1 MNDDITPDSA
11 APPDEAR
18 QPDPDEPVPAQ
29 ESAPAEAG
37 TDTDAHAVE
46 LRLHLL
52 SRLLRRAHGGRRGP
66 GPHDETRGQGR
77 VLALLTLHSPI
88 AQRDLAYLLGVRPQS
103 MGELLAKLEG
113 VGLVRRLP
121 DPDDARARLVELTE
135 AGRSAAREL
144 AARPGI
150 DPLAPLSEDE
160 RATFLAM
167 ADRII
172 EGLEQAVGAEPDRD
186 WPHRRGGFDPDAG
199 PGPRGRHHGG
209 PHGGH
214 RSRGGGCGPHAGGS
228 APFDDG
234 WEPGRG
240 RDGWEGERRRRM
252 PRPDRRDG
260 RRGWE

>member
-29 ESAPAEAG
+29 EPAPAEA
-37 TDTDAHAVE
+37 DTDAHAVE

-209 PHGGH
+209 PHAAH
-214 RSRGGGCGPHAGGS
+214 RSRGGGSAGRTPPDHPHLPA
-228 APFDDG
+228 
-234 WEPGRG
+234 
-240 RDGWEGERRRRM
+240 RRM
-252 PRPDRRDG
+252 GPFG
-260 RRGWE
+260 ARGH